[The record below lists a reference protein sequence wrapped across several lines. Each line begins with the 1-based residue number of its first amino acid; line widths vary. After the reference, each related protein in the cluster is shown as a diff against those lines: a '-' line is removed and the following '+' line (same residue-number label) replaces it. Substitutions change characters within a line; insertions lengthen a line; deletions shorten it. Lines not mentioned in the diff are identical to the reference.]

1 MSSRG
6 NSGPSV
12 FRVFLFVLYTQT
24 VSNSGGCL
32 CCCWLFLPSTAAH
45 PLYLQE
51 GWAWLWLMPCHG
63 EWYNHSSSRQN
74 WNQLLY
80 LYSHNWSWG
89 EKSISVQQSRTM
101 YSLFF
106 FSLQTHSAQV
116 LSMMTWDF
124 PAKSFLL
131 QEANP
136 RGGSTLS
143 AGKEPGHPLGWDELC
158 QPWLWFIYV
167 PKVSHKF
174 SRHGGLLQYSRF
186 STRCGSLVSLMH

>member
-89 EKSISVQQSRTM
+89 GKKHFSAAIQNNVFAFLFFPSDTFCTSVVNDDLRFPSKELPAAGGQSTRWLYPLCREGTGASFGMRWVVPALTVVYLCTESLSQVQQ
-101 YSLFF
+101 
-106 FSLQTHSAQV
+106 
-116 LSMMTWDF
+116 TWGP
-124 PAKSFLL
+124 PAIFTF
-131 QEANP
+131 Q
-136 RGGSTLS
+136 
-143 AGKEPGHPLGWDELC
+143 H
-158 QPWLWFIYV
+158 
-167 PKVSHKF
+167 KVW
-174 SRHGGLLQYSRF
+174 
-186 STRCGSLVSLMH
+186 